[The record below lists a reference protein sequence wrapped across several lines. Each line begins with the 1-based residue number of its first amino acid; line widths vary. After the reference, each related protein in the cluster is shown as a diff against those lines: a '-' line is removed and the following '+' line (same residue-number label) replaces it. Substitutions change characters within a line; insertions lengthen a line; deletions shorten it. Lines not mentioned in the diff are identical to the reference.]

1 MPYPAK
7 PLAMLLGAG
16 AVAMLG
22 AALLSGRLSVRAA
35 ELNQPVPAPALDES
49 QTTAGPESI
58 VLSGGCFW
66 GVQGVFEHLKGVR
79 SAVSG
84 YAGGSAATAEY
95 ETVSTGTT
103 GHAES
108 VRVTYDPAQVSL
120 GRILQVFFSVALDP
134 TEVGHQGPDYGS
146 QYRSEIWVATPE
158 QRRIAEAYVAQLD
171 RAHVFPRPIATRV
184 DPLTGFYPA
193 ERYHQDFLVRYPDN
207 PYIAYND
214 IPKVEA
220 LQSLFP
226 AMYRADPVLV
236 LKQGSAS

>member
-1 MPYPAK
+1 MFHSIRS
-7 PLAMLLGAG
+7 LATLSAAGGG
-16 AVAMLG
+16 AVLA
-22 AALLSGRLSVRAA
+22 AALLSGYLRARAA
-35 ELNQPVPAPALDES
+35 EPAQPVPPPALDEPH
-49 QTTAGPESI
+49 TAATESI

-66 GVQGVFEHLKGVR
+66 GVQGVFEHVRGVR
-79 SAVSG
+79 EAQSG
-84 YAGGSAATAEY
+84 YAGGSAATAQY

-108 VRVTYDPAQVSL
+108 VRITYDPSQVSL

-146 QYRSEIWVATPE
+146 QYRSEIWVASPD
-158 QRRIAEAYVAQLD
+158 QQRIAAAYIAQLNA
-171 RAHVFPRPIATRV
+171 AHVFARPIATRV

-193 ERYHQDFLVRYPDN
+193 ERYHQDYLTRHPDN

-226 AMYRADPVLV
+226 ALYRADPVLV